1 MCMRNNLIAVVALS
15 FVAAVSFGQPRLRPD
30 NIDEVV
36 KAMTDEEK
44 VSLLVGFKDKQ
55 FEFFEGT
62 AAGVRGIPRL
72 GIPATISCDGP
83 AGLHFYPFRDNSD
96 KTFYCTA
103 FPVGTLTASSWDLS
117 MMESMAAAMGD
128 EVHEYGVDM
137 FLGPGMNIHRNPLCG
152 RNFEYYSEDP
162 VLSGKMAAAY
172 VRGIQ
177 SNGVTATIKH
187 FAANNQ
193 ETNRKDNDARISP
206 RALREI
212 YLKNFE
218 IAIKEGHPGALMA
231 SYNKINGEYTQQNYD
246 LLTTILR
253 GEWGFDGLVLTD
265 HGLKEGTV
273 RAAKAGCDLMQ
284 PGDSVEVERLW
295 NAVKEGTLTRKEL
308 DRNVRNVLRY
318 IVSTPRYQGYK
329 FSDAP
334 DLVSHAELA
343 RKVAGESIVML
354 KNDDG
359 ILPLKGNEKVAVY
372 GIGSEDFV
380 AVGIGSGHVVAKHVA
395 SMRESLTDAGFKLD
409 QDLAGYYKA
418 VFDLDHTTKKLADAM
433 DWLSYVSW
441 GYEKKVAEPDVPL
454 NLLPKQAA
462 DNDVAIIV
470 ISRNAGEG
478 YDRTIEGDFDLSALE
493 RKLIDR
499 VSEEFHSKGKKVVVV
514 LNIGGVIETVS
525 WKNQV
530 DAILLPWQPGQEG
543 AYAVADVLTGKV
555 NPSGKLT
562 MTFPVSALD
571 HPSSANFPNCPQNG
585 ESEEG
590 LKKNFDYTEYTE
602 GIWVGYRHFNTRG
615 VEVSYPF
622 GYGLSY
628 TSFEYSQPVVKAS
641 TDGFTASV
649 TVTNTGSVAG
659 KEVVEVYV
667 SAPSGGLEKPSRE
680 LKAFGKTNL
689 LAPGESQT
697 LTFTVPAYE
706 LASFNE
712 AASRWETASGAYT
725 VHFGAS
731 VEDIRATGSF
741 KIKKSQS
748 WEVHNVL

>member
-1 MCMRNNLIAVVALS
+1 MCMRIKLIAVVAFSL
-15 FVAAVSFGQPRLRPD
+15 ATMVSFGQPRLRPD
-30 NIDEVV
+30 NIEEII
-36 KAMTDEEK
+36 KAMTDEELA
-44 VSLLVGFKDKQ
+44 SLLVGAKEKE

-62 AAGVRGIPRL
+62 AAGVRSIPRL

-83 AGLHFYPFRDNSD
+83 AGLHFYPFRENTD

-103 FPVGTLTASSWDLS
+103 FPVGTLTACSWDPE
-117 MMESMAAAMGD
+117 MMEKMAAAIGN

-152 RNFEYYSEDP
+152 RNFEYFSEDP
-162 VLSGKMAAAY
+162 LLSGKMAAAY

-177 SNGVTATIKH
+177 GNGATATVKH
-187 FAANNQ
+187 YAANNQ
-193 ETNRKDNDARISP
+193 ETNRTENDARVSK

-218 IAIKEGHPGALMA
+218 IAVKEGRPGALMA
-231 SYNKINGEYTQQNYD
+231 SYNKLNGEYVQQSYD

-253 GEWGFDGLVLTD
+253 DEWGYEGVVLTD
-265 HGLKEGTV
+265 HGAKEGTV
-273 RAAKAGCDLMQ
+273 KAAKAGCDLMQ
-284 PGDSVEVERLW
+284 PGNEEELQRMLMAAKD
-295 NAVKEGTLTRKEL
+295 GTLTREEL
-308 DRNVRNVLRY
+308 ERNARHVLHY
-318 IVSTPRYQGYK
+318 IVSTPRFQRFK
-329 FSDAP
+329 FSNDP
-334 DLVSHAELA
+334 DLKAHAELA
-343 RKVAGESIVML
+343 RKVAGESIIML
-354 KNDDG
+354 KNDDNT
-359 ILPLKGNEKVAVY
+359 LPLKGNEKLAVY
-372 GIGSEDFV
+372 GVGSEDFV

-395 SMRESLTDAGFKLD
+395 NLRESLTDAGFELN

-418 VFDLDHTTKKLADAM
+418 CVELDHATKRVAGAM
-433 DWLSYVSW
+433 DWLMYESW
-441 GYEKKVAEPDVPL
+441 GYGKKVSEPEVPL
-454 NLLPKQAA
+454 NQLPRQAA
-462 DNDVAIIV
+462 ESDAAIIV
-470 ISRNAGEG
+470 ISRDAGEG
-478 YDRTIEGDFDLSALE
+478 NDRSMVDDFELTGRD
-493 RKLIDR
+493 RKLIRR
-499 VSEEFHSKGKKVVVV
+499 VSDEFHAKGKKVIVI
-514 LNIGGVIETVS
+514 LNIGGVIETAS
-525 WKNQV
+525 WINLA

-562 MTFPVSALD
+562 MTFPIDALD
-571 HPSSANFPNCPQNG
+571 HPSSANFPAFPQRG

-590 LKKNFDYTEYTE
+590 LRKNVDYTEYAE
-602 GIWVGYRHFNTRG
+602 GIWVGYRHFATRG
-615 VEVSYPF
+615 TKVSYPF

-628 TSFEYSQPVVKAS
+628 TTFQYSKPVVKATS
-641 TDGFTASV
+641 DGFTASV
-649 TVTNTGSVAG
+649 IVTNTGSVAG

-697 LTFTVPAYE
+697 LTFSVPAYD

-712 AASRWETASGAYT
+712 ASSAWETAAGNYQ

-748 WEVHNVL
+748 WEVHDVL

>member
-1 MCMRNNLIAVVALS
+1 MIKRVFLVIVLSLAVVL
-15 FVAAVSFGQPRLRPD
+15 SFGQPRLRPD
-30 NIDEVV
+30 NIEEVL
-36 KAMTDEEK
+36 KAMTDEELA
-44 VSLLVGFKDKQ
+44 SILVGAKESE

-62 AAGVRGIPRL
+62 AAGVRSVSRL

-83 AGLHFYPFRDNSD
+83 AGLHFYPFRDNTD

-103 FPVGTLTASSWDLS
+103 FPVGTLSASSWDPDLME
-117 MMESMAAAMGD
+117 MMAGAMGN

-152 RNFEYYSEDP
+152 RNFEYFSEDP
-162 VLSGKMAAAY
+162 LLSGKMAAAY
-172 VRGIQ
+172 IRGIQ
-177 SNGVTATIKH
+177 SNGVTATVKH
-187 FAANNQ
+187 YAANNQ
-193 ETNRKDNDARISP
+193 ETNRTENDARISP

-231 SYNKINGEYTQQNYD
+231 SYNKLNGEYVQQSYD

-253 GEWGFDGLVLTD
+253 DEWGYDGVVLTD
-265 HGLKEGTV
+265 HGAKEGTV
-273 RAAKAGCDLMQ
+273 KAAKAGCDLMQ
-284 PGDSVEVERLW
+284 PGSDPELERMLDAVRKGEITRAELEK
-295 NAVKEGTLTRKEL
+295 NARH
-308 DRNVRNVLRY
+308 VLRY
-318 IVSTPRYQGYK
+318 IVSTPRFKGYK
-329 FSDAP
+329 FSDKP
-334 DLVSHAELA
+334 DLKAHAEVA

-354 KNDDG
+354 KNDG
-359 ILPLKGNEKVAVY
+359 GTLPLKGNEKLAVY
-372 GIGSEDFV
+372 GVGSEDFV

-395 SMRESLTDAGFKLD
+395 NMRESLTDAGFELN

-418 VFDLDHTTKKLADAM
+418 YVELDHATKRVAGAM
-433 DWLSYVSW
+433 DWLMYESW
-441 GYEKKVAEPDVPL
+441 GYGKKVSEPDVPL
-454 NLLPKQAA
+454 NQLPQQAA
-462 DNDVAIIV
+462 EADVAIIV
-470 ISRNAGEG
+470 ISRDAGEG
-478 YDRTIEGDFDLSALE
+478 NDRSMVDDFELTARD
-493 RKLIDR
+493 RNLICR
-499 VSEEFHSKGKKVVVV
+499 VSDEFHAKGKKVVVV

-562 MTFPVSALD
+562 MTFPIDALD
-571 HPSSANFPNCPQNG
+571 HPSSANFPAFPQRG

-590 LKKNFDYTEYTE
+590 LRKNIDYTEYEE
-602 GIWVGYRHFNTRG
+602 GIWVGYRHFATRG

-628 TSFEYSQPVVKAS
+628 TTFQYSKPVVKA
-641 TDGFTASV
+641 TPDGFTASV
-649 TVTNTGSVAG
+649 TVTNAGSVAG
-659 KEVVEVYV
+659 KEIVEVYV

-680 LKAFGKTNL
+680 LKAFGKTKS

-697 LTFTVPAYE
+697 LSFTVPAYD

-712 AASRWETASGAYT
+712 AASAWQTAAGNYQ
-725 VHFGAS
+725 VLFGAS
-731 VEDIRATGSF
+731 VEDIRARGSF
-741 KIKKSQS
+741 KLKKPQF
-748 WEVHNVL
+748 WKVNNVL

>member
-1 MCMRNNLIAVVALS
+1 MIKRVFLVIVFSL
-15 FVAAVSFGQPRLRPD
+15 AAVLSFGQPRLRPD
-30 NIDEVV
+30 NIEEII
-36 KAMTDEEK
+36 KAMTDEELA
-44 VSLLVGFKDKQ
+44 SLLVGAKEKE

-62 AAGVRGIPRL
+62 AAGVRSIPRL
-72 GIPATISCDGP
+72 GIPAPISCDGP
-83 AGLHFYPFRDNSD
+83 AGLHFYPFRENTD

-103 FPVGTLTASSWDLS
+103 FPVGTLTASSWDTE
-117 MMESMAAAMGD
+117 MMEKMAAALGN

-152 RNFEYYSEDP
+152 RNFEYFSEDP
-162 VLSGKMAAAY
+162 FLSGKMAAAY

-177 SNGVTATIKH
+177 GNGVTATVKH
-187 FAANNQ
+187 YAANNQ
-193 ETNRKDNDARISP
+193 ETNRTENDARISK

-218 IAIKEGHPGALMA
+218 IAVKEGRPGALMA
-231 SYNKINGEYTQQNYD
+231 SYNKLNGEYVQQSYD

-253 GEWGFDGLVLTD
+253 DEWGYEGVVLTD
-265 HGLKEGTV
+265 HGAKEGTV
-273 RAAKAGCDLMQ
+273 KAAKAGCDLMQ
-284 PGDSVEVERLW
+284 PGSEPELERMLE
-295 NAVKEGTLTRKEL
+295 AVKNGIITRAEL
-308 DRNVRNVLRY
+308 ERNARHILRY
-318 IVSTPRYQGYK
+318 IVSTPRFQGFK
-329 FSDAP
+329 FSNDP
-334 DLVSHAELA
+334 DLKAHAELA
-343 RKVAGESIVML
+343 RKVAGESIIML
-354 KNDDG
+354 KNEDNT
-359 ILPLKGNEKVAVY
+359 LPLKGNEKLAVY

-395 SMRESLTDAGFKLD
+395 NLRESLTDAGFELN
-409 QDLAGYYKA
+409 QELAGYYKA
-418 VFDLDHTTKKLADAM
+418 CVELDHATKRVAGAM
-433 DWLSYVSW
+433 DWLMYESW
-441 GYEKKVAEPDVPL
+441 GYGKKVSEPEVPL
-454 NLLPKQAA
+454 NQLPRQAA
-462 DNDVAIIV
+462 ESDAAIIV
-470 ISRNAGEG
+470 ISRDAGEG
-478 YDRTIEGDFDLSALE
+478 NDRSMVDDFELTGRD
-493 RKLIDR
+493 RKLIRR
-499 VSEEFHSKGKKVVVV
+499 VSDEFHAKGKKVIVI
-514 LNIGGVIETVS
+514 LNIGGVIETAS
-525 WKNQV
+525 WINLA

-562 MTFPVSALD
+562 MTFPIDALD
-571 HPSSANFPNCPQNG
+571 HPSSANFPAFSQRG

-590 LKKNFDYTEYTE
+590 LRKNIDYTEYAE
-602 GIWVGYRHFNTRG
+602 GIWVGYRHFATRG
-615 VEVSYPF
+615 VKVSYPF

-628 TSFEYSQPVVKAS
+628 TTFRYSKPVVKAS
-641 TDGFTASV
+641 ADGFTASV
-649 TVTNTGSVAG
+649 TVTNTGAVAG

-667 SAPSGGLEKPSRE
+667 SAPSGGLEKPARE
-680 LKAFGKTNL
+680 LKAFGKTKS

-697 LTFTVPAYE
+697 LSFSVPAYD

>member
-1 MCMRNNLIAVVALS
+1 MCMRYNLIAVVALS
-15 FVAAVSFGQPRLRPD
+15 FVAAASFGQPRLRPD

-218 IAIKEGHPGALMA
+218 IAVKEGHPGALMA

-295 NAVKEGTLTRKEL
+295 NAVKDGTLTRKEL

-334 DLVSHAELA
+334 DLISHADLA

-354 KNDDG
+354 KNDAG
-359 ILPLKGNEKVAVY
+359 TLPLKGNEKVAVY

-395 SMRESLTDAGFKLD
+395 SMRESLTAAGFKLD

-418 VFDLDHTTKKLADAM
+418 VVDLDHTTKKLADAM

-470 ISRNAGEG
+470 ISRNSGEG

-543 AYAVADVLTGKV
+543 AYSVADVLTGKV

-585 ESEEG
+585 KSEEG
-590 LKKNFDYTEYTE
+590 LKKNYDYTEYTE

-628 TSFEYSQPVVKAS
+628 TTFEYSRPVVKAS
-641 TDGFTASV
+641 AGGFTASV

-731 VEDIRATGSF
+731 VEDIRTTGVFS
-741 KIKKSQS
+741 IKKPRY
-748 WEVHNVL
+748 WKVHDVL

>member
-1 MCMRNNLIAVVALS
+1 MCMRIKLIAVVVFSL
-15 FVAAVSFGQPRLRPD
+15 VTMVSFGQPKLRPD
-30 NIDEVV
+30 NIEKII
-36 KAMTDEEK
+36 KAMTDEELA
-44 VSLLVGFKDKQ
+44 SLLVGAKEKE

-62 AAGVRGIPRL
+62 AAGVRSIPRL

-83 AGLHFYPFRDNSD
+83 AGLHFYPFRENTD

-103 FPVGTLTASSWDLS
+103 FPVGTLTASSWDTE
-117 MMESMAAAMGD
+117 MMEKMAAALGN

-152 RNFEYYSEDP
+152 RNFEYFSEDP
-162 VLSGKMAAAY
+162 FLSGKMAAAY

-177 SNGVTATIKH
+177 GNGVTATVKH
-187 FAANNQ
+187 YAANNQ
-193 ETNRKDNDARISP
+193 ETNRTENDARVSK

-218 IAIKEGHPGALMA
+218 IAVKEGRPGALMA
-231 SYNKINGEYTQQNYD
+231 SYNKLNGEYVQQSYD

-253 GEWGFDGLVLTD
+253 DEWGYEGVVLTD
-265 HGLKEGTV
+265 HGAKEGTV
-273 RAAKAGCDLMQ
+273 KAAKAGCDLMQ
-284 PGDSVEVERLW
+284 PGSEPELERMLE
-295 NAVKEGTLTRKEL
+295 AVKNGVITRPEL
-308 DRNVRNVLRY
+308 ERNVRHVLRY
-318 IVSTPRYQGYK
+318 IVSTPRFQGFK
-329 FSDAP
+329 FSNDP
-334 DLVSHAELA
+334 DLKAHAELA
-343 RKVAGESIVML
+343 RRVAGESIVML
-354 KNDDG
+354 KNEDNT
-359 ILPLKGNEKVAVY
+359 LPLKGNEKLAVY
-372 GIGSEDFV
+372 GVGSEDFV

-395 SMRESLTDAGFKLD
+395 SMRESLTAAGFKLD

-418 VFDLDHTTKKLADAM
+418 VVDLDHTTKKLADAM

-590 LKKNFDYTEYTE
+590 LKKNFDYTEYAE
-602 GIWVGYRHFNTRG
+602 GIWVGYRHFATNG
-615 VEVSYPF
+615 VKVSYPF

-628 TSFEYSQPVVKAS
+628 TTFQYSKPVVKAS
-641 TDGFTASV
+641 ADGFTASV
-649 TVTNTGSVAG
+649 TVTNTGDVAG

-667 SAPSGGLEKPSRE
+667 SAPSGGLEKPARE
-680 LKAFGKTNL
+680 LKAFGKTKS

-697 LTFTVPAYE
+697 LSFSVPAYD

-712 AASRWETASGAYT
+712 ASSAWETAAGNYQ

-741 KIKKSQS
+741 PVKKPRT
-748 WEVHNVL
+748 WAVHNVL